1 MANKYRLAFAQRKKC
16 NHAKA
21 LYELGF
27 INWTTNRTKFDLG
40 DIVYLFMSDERR
52 IRFKTVV
59 VECDCPREDC
69 KYWEDQD
76 DITNHLT
83 YKLQFVE
90 EYNGSGLD
98 EKELLKHGLKGGQ
111 SLEKPLKNSPI
122 LFEYINS
129 FFKEKID
136 YSYIITKVCPTE
148 KSEGYV
154 RKIIPILIRW
164 AKQGLSNKT
173 YNDLIKELG
182 LERFSAIGKELGYV
196 SDVIKM
202 LAHCTSEYIPTLNAL
217 VMSEKTHL
225 PSEGFSYVS
234 KDYEAMTKEDKKTYV
249 LGLNAKAFQYK
260 KWDWVL
266 VSLGLSPSV
275 VIDDIEKVREKIGE
289 NLRKKIK
296 AGGKSGGESQYH
308 KNLKGFICNHPNII
322 GLKEECV
329 TKRETEHLLLSG
341 DKLDVYF
348 ETNDGS
354 KIAVEVKSRISD
366 PSDITRG
373 LFQCIKYQTIL
384 DAESKVATKEPKNS
398 VFLILEG
405 KLFEDNKR
413 IRDVFNISVIE
424 NVNVE

>member
-1 MANKYRLAFAQRKKC
+1 MAQNYRLAFAQRNIC
-16 NHAKA
+16 NHTKA
-21 LYELGF
+21 LHELGF
-27 INWTTNRTKFDLG
+27 ISWTMNRTKFNIG

-59 VECDCPREDC
+59 VAKDCPREDG
-69 KYWEDQD
+69 KYWENQD
-76 DITNHLT
+76 EIDTYKT
-83 YKLQFVE
+83 YKLQLFE
-90 EYNGSGLD
+90 EYNGKGL
-98 EKELLKHGLKGGQ
+98 EEAELKMHGFKGGKSIQ
-111 SLEKPLKNSPI
+111 TPLKDNPQ
-122 LFEYINS
+122 LFEYING
-129 FFKEKID
+129 FFQKKID
-136 YSYIITKVCPTE
+136 YGYVIAEVCPSE
-148 KSEGYV
+148 KSIGHV
-154 RKIIPILIRW
+154 KAIIPILVRW
-164 AKQGLSNKT
+164 AKQGLTNKT

-182 LERFSAIGKELGYV
+182 LGRFSGIGKQLGYV
-196 SDVIKM
+196 SDVIEK
-202 LAHCTSEYIPTLNAL
+202 LKEVTGEDIPTLNAL
-217 VMSEKTHL
+217 VKSEKTHL

-234 KDYEAMTKEDKKTYV
+234 EDYVNMTEEDKMTYV
-249 LGLNAKAFQYK
+249 MGLNAKAFQYK

-308 KNLKGFICNHPNII
+308 KNLKEFICNHPNII

-366 PSDITRG
+366 SSDITRG

>member
-202 LAHCTSEYIPTLNAL
+202 LAHCTSENIPTLNAL
-217 VMSEKTHL
+217 V
-225 PSEGFSYVS
+225 
-234 KDYEAMTKEDKKTYV
+234 
-249 LGLNAKAFQYK
+249 
-260 KWDWVL
+260 
-266 VSLGLSPSV
+266 
-275 VIDDIEKVREKIGE
+275 I
-289 NLRKKIK
+289 
-296 AGGKSGGESQYH
+296 
-308 KNLKGFICNHPNII
+308 
-322 GLKEECV
+322 
-329 TKRETEHLLLSG
+329 
-341 DKLDVYF
+341 
-348 ETNDGS
+348 
-354 KIAVEVKSRISD
+354 
-366 PSDITRG
+366 
-373 LFQCIKYQTIL
+373 
-384 DAESKVATKEPKNS
+384 
-398 VFLILEG
+398 
-405 KLFEDNKR
+405 
-413 IRDVFNISVIE
+413 
-424 NVNVE
+424 